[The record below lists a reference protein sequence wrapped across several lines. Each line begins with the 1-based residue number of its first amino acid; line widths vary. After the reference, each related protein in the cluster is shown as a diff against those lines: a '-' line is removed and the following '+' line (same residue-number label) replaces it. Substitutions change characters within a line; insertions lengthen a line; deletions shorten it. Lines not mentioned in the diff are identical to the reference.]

1 MHGSLFFF
9 AGSGN
14 HELRG
19 IRKKGLGNEKTRSG
33 RALRVFGKQGSVT
46 GGLELKV
53 EFVLAGHIVICA
65 FQ

>member
-1 MHGSLFFF
+1 MHGSLFVF

-19 IRKKGLGNEKTRSG
+19 IRKKELGNEKTRSG

-46 GGLELKV
+46 GGD
-53 EFVLAGHIVICA
+53 
-65 FQ
+65 